1 MVAQPSVSKVD
12 VLTIIHVKRKFSIGD
27 LTSLVLIDIAHL
39 IRRIEVTE
47 IITYIICCLK
57 RVVIETLLILPCID
71 RDMRFC
77 MSKSRLMKVNVIE
90 VQPWFDEGLQKSYIL
105 LIN

>member
-12 VLTIIHVKRKFSIGD
+12 VLTVVHVKRKFAIGD
-27 LTSLVLIDIAHL
+27 LTPFVLIDIAHL

-47 IITYIICCLK
+47 IITHIICCLK
-57 RVVIETLLILPCID
+57 RVVIETFLILSCID
-71 RDMRFC
+71 RDMLFC
-77 MSKSRLMKVNVIE
+77 MSKSCLMKVYMIK

>member
-12 VLTIIHVKRKFSIGD
+12 VLAIIHVKRKFAIGD
-27 LTSLVLIDIAHL
+27 LTPFVLIDIAHL

-57 RVVIETLLILPCID
+57 RVVIETLLIFSCID
-71 RDMRFC
+71 RNILFC
-77 MSKSRLMKVNVIE
+77 TSKACLMKVNMIKVA
-90 VQPWFDEGLQKSYIL
+90 
-105 LIN
+105 